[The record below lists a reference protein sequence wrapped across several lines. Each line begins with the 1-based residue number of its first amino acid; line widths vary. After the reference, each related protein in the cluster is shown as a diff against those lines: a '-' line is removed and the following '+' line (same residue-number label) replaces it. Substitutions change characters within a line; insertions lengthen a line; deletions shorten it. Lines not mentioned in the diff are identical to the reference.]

1 MLSFG
6 PFGKSELLINIEP
19 IVGFGIGIH
28 FYLESNAAIIELGF
42 VRVILDWPSDE
53 TSGT

>member
-19 IVGFGIGIH
+19 IVGFGIGLH
-28 FYLESNAAIIELGF
+28 FYFESNAAILELGI
-42 VRVILDWPSDE
+42 VRIIFDWPHDE
-53 TSGT
+53 S

>member
-19 IVGFGIGIH
+19 IVGFSIGINCY
-28 FYLESNAAIIELGF
+28 FEAAAILLELGF
-42 VRVILDWPSDE
+42 VRIIFDWPNDE
-53 TSGT
+53 S